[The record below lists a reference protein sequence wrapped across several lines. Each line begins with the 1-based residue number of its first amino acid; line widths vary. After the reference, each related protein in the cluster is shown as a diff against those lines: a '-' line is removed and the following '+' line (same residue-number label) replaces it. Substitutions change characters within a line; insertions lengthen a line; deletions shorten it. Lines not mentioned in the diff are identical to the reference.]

1 MSQISMHRAEGVV
14 SSVSGAAV
22 AAIRAR
28 ALLWEAPCEE
38 HPDRL
43 VISLWGGKV
52 ALQAEQGDLRVT
64 LEGVEPRQIGLL
76 QDMVTE
82 VLSEAGLRVA
92 WDRVDAGA
100 LAPGLSVMTVLRV
113 SQPSPGFLRVRL
125 QGPDAARFGLNGLHF
140 RLLLP
145 RPGRAPVWPRIVASG
160 RTEWPSGPDSLH
172 RPVYTVAAQAG
183 DWIDFDI
190 FRHANSPT
198 CDWALS
204 RPEGSEVAII
214 GPGGG
219 WCPEAPRLALFG
231 DETAL
236 PAIRRMLALAKGEVS
251 AHLRA
256 DPADLGPLAGDARV
270 TRCDDLIGA
279 LEASVIPAD
288 SHVWFAAGSAEAR
301 AARQLLLARGIA
313 RSSFDAIAYWDA
325 PDAER
330 PAAPK
335 VKEDRT

>member
-1 MSQISMHRAEGVV
+1 MSQISMHRAEGTV
-14 SSVSGAAV
+14 SSASGAAI

-38 HPDRL
+38 HPGRL
-43 VISLWGGKV
+43 VVSLWGGK
-52 ALQAEQGDLRVT
+52 ATLQAEGGDLQVT

-113 SQPSPGFLRVRL
+113 TEPSPGFIRVRL

-145 RPGRAPVWPRIVASG
+145 RPGRAPIWPRIVPSG
-160 RTEWPSGPDSLH
+160 RTEWPSGADSLH

-190 FRHANSPT
+190 FRHAGSPT

-204 RPEGSEVAII
+204 HPEGSEVAII

-219 WCPEAPRLALFG
+219 WCPEAPHLALFG

-236 PAIRRMLALAKGEVS
+236 PAIRRMLALAGGEVR

-270 TRCDDLIGA
+270 TRCQDLLAA
-279 LEASVIPAD
+279 LEAATFPAD
-288 SHVWFAAGSAEAR
+288 SHVWFAASTDEAR

-313 RSSFDAIAYWDA
+313 RSRFHAVAYWDA
-325 PDAER
+325 PEEGPPTEPEA
-330 PAAPK
+330 
-335 VKEDRT
+335 KEDRS